1 MGTTKLDLTKE
12 NETYYRARTTPEIVE
27 FDEGCFLTIEG
38 RDAPGGKEFTA
49 KVEALYAIAYG
60 IKMQMKKEGRD
71 FTVAKLEGLW
81 WVESDKPALEVPR
94 EEWRWKLLIRLPE
107 FVILENVEKVKAEVI
122 KKKGLKYTNEAMFEK
137 ITEGKCIQ
145 VLHIGPY
152 SNEPESLSK
161 IRKLMEEKNLVENGP
176 HHEIYL
182 SDSRRVTEEKLKTI
196 LRQPV
201 KERR

>member
-1 MGTTKLDLTKE
+1 MGTTKLDLSKQYA
-12 NETYYRARTTPEIVE
+12 TYYRAGTTPEIVD
-27 FDEGCFLTIEG
+27 FDEGYFLTIEG
-38 RDAPGGKEFTA
+38 RGAPGGKEFTA
-49 KVEALYAIAYG
+49 KVKALYAIIYS

-94 EEWRWKLLIRLPE
+94 EEWRWKLLIRLPK
-107 FVILENVEKVKAEVI
+107 FVKLENVEKVKAEII
-122 KKKGLKYTNEAMFEK
+122 KKKDLKYVNETMFEK

-152 SNEPESLSK
+152 SNESESLSK

-182 SDSRRVTEEKLKTI
+182 SDPRRTPEKKLKTI

-201 KERR
+201 KER